1 MMREKSYLFAMNGG
15 EVSPLA
21 LGRVDLSRMR
31 ISAEVMK
38 NCFPRVI
45 GPMAARPGLAYL
57 SSTDGD
63 GAARNIPFV
72 FSAQDTALVELSDRK
87 LRVRVDGELVSR
99 AAVSTAIGDSVLNS
113 AAGWTLTATGTG
125 VVDINSSNASQL
137 TMQTPA
143 RGDTVVAKRSDPVSG
158 SDQNVEHAVE
168 VWVDQGPV
176 RFRIGSSDGADDLV
190 AETELRT
197 GRHSLAFTPVT
208 GTIYT
213 QLSCESEAQRTV
225 ERIAIEPAGVLE
237 LAAPWTET
245 QLDALRYDQSGDVI
259 FMTSSDQAM
268 QPQRIERRA
277 RTSWSLTPY
286 YFTDGPFRGKTADVT
301 MTPSVRTGNGTLTA
315 SAAFFNAGHVGAVFR
330 LTHQQ
335 TIVGAS
341 LSGPD
346 RYTDTI
352 RVSGN
357 PRYDIDSDGSNEDT
371 SERDVIITVTG
382 SWSGR
387 VSMQVSEDDGETWRR
402 FGSFT
407 SNQSFTRTPGSPN
420 TVVLFRMGFNSDDY
434 VSGTAVITASYE
446 GGGGGDGYVRIT
458 GITSSTMATME
469 VMTRLHADEVAN
481 QWAEG
486 QFSTL
491 RGWPSAVALF
501 EGRLW
506 WGGADRIY
514 GSVSDGFESFD
525 LEQDGDS
532 GPVIRSIATGAVN
545 AVKWILGL
553 ARLCIGTSGAEP
565 VGRSSSFDEPMTPSN
580 FSIKDASTQGSA
592 DVQAVKI
599 DRSAVFVQR
608 SGKRAYDLSY
618 AIDAQDYSSSE
629 ISRFHPTVLSAGV
642 KVMAVQRQPDTRIW
656 FVLNDGTCAMLTY
669 ERAEDVLSWFTFATD
684 GLIEDV
690 AVLPNTEDDDVFM
703 VVRRTINAVTKR
715 YVERLAYD
723 TQAQGGTE
731 NYMADAY
738 VTRTLSASPTV
749 TGLSHLEGETVVVW
763 AAGAAVMDGDVPAT
777 FTVAAGQITLPEA
790 VTGTVIVG
798 LAYDWQWQSAKLA
811 YGIQDGAPLS
821 RRKTLRNVAPILY
834 KTHMRGIRAGQTF
847 ESMDYLP
854 LSHKGETLDANTVLE
869 TYDSQ
874 SYCIPGDWDTD
885 TRLCLAGQAPLPCT
899 VLSLSLTMEAG

>member
-87 LRVRVDGELVSR
+87 LRVRVAGELVSR
-99 AAVSTAIGDSVLNS
+99 ASVSTVIGNGDFSS
-113 AAGWTLTATGTG
+113 STGWTLTTTGGG
-125 VVDINSSNASQL
+125 VSTISGGVL
-137 TMQTPA
+137 TLQTPNRGGTTLA
-143 RGDTVVAKRSDPVSG
+143 RRSATVSG
-158 SDQNVEHAVE
+158 GDQNVEHAVE
-168 VWVDQGPV
+168 ITVDRGPV
-176 RFRIGSSDGADDLV
+176 KFRCGTSAGGDDYIR
-190 AETELRT
+190 ETELKT
-197 GRHSLAFTPVT
+197 GFHCIAFTPVT
-208 GTIYT
+208 GTVHVWF
-213 QLSCESEAQRTV
+213 SCESEAQRIV
-225 ERIAIEPAGVLE
+225 SNIVIASSGTMQLTTPW
-237 LAAPWTET
+237 AADN
-245 QLDALRYDQSGDVI
+245 LFKLRYAQSGDVI
-259 FMTSSDQAM
+259 FMTSSDQAY
-268 QPQRIERRA
+268 QPMRIERRA
-277 RTSWSLTPY
+277 ETSWSLTEY
-286 YFTDGPFRGKTADVT
+286 AFTDGPFRGKTADIT

-315 SAAFFNAGHVGAVFR
+315 SAAFFDAGHVGTVFR
-330 LTHQQ
+330 VTHQQ
-335 TIVGAS
+335 TVVSAS

-371 SERDVIITVTG
+371 SERDVTISVTG
-382 SWSGR
+382 SWVGR
-387 VSMQVSEDDGETWRR
+387 ISMQVSEDEGDTWRR

-434 VSGTAVITASYE
+434 TSGTAVVTASYE
-446 GGGGGDGYVRIT
+446 GGGGGDGYVLIT
-458 GITSSTMATME
+458 GITSSTEAGYA
-469 VMTRLHADEVAN
+469 VMSRLHASEVAN
-481 QWAEG
+481 EWAEG

-525 LEQDGDS
+525 LEEDGDS

-565 VGRSSSFDEPMTPSN
+565 VGRSSSFDEPMTPAN

-599 DRSAVFVQR
+599 DRSAIFVQR

-642 KVMAVQRQPDTRIW
+642 RVMAVQRQPDTRIW

-723 TQAQGGTE
+723 TQAQGGTA
-731 NYMADAY
+731 NYMADSY
-738 VTRTLSASPTV
+738 VTRTLSASATV

-777 FTVAAGQITLPEA
+777 FTVTAGQVTLPEA
-790 VTGTVIVG
+790 VTGTVITG
-798 LAYDWQWQSAKLA
+798 LSYDWQWQSAKLA
-811 YGIQDGAPLS
+811 YGVQDGAPLS

-847 ESMDYLP
+847 DAMDYLP
-854 LSHKGETLDANTVLE
+854 LSYKGETLNANTVLE

-874 SYCIPGDWDTD
+874 SYCVPGDWDTD